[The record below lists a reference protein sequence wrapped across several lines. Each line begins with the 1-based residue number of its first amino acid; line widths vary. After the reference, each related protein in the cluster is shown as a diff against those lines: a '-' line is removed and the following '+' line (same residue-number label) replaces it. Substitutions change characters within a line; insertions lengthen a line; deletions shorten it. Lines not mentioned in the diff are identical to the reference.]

1 MQVTFTP
8 ALKGLLTG
16 SLMIGLAL
24 AFFYGGLAPDS
35 PLQFLIYLVY
45 GLGITWTIR
54 SFRQSPKFTG
64 LFWDNFNQ
72 GFRCFIVVTLL
83 MVAFTAL
90 FSILHPEFA
99 EQTAKLYKEQLI
111 KEATSKTP
119 AEIDAAVASYKNGYT
134 TMIVYSSIFGYLI
147 IGAAVTAVLSA
158 LTRRK

>member
-24 AFFYGGLAPDS
+24 AFFYGGLAADS

-54 SFRQSPKFTG
+54 SFRQSEKFTG

-90 FSILHPEFA
+90 FSKLHPEFA

-119 AEIDAAVASYKNGYT
+119 AEIEAAVSSYKNGYT